1 VLASVAVLEQS
12 RTPRESFLRPKQ
24 EVVMLVRVELW
35 EESPL
40 LLRELPVRVLRVRH
54 PIPACER
61 MRLTRPAVVIAG
73 ASVRTLDFERL
84 VDEAYD
90 LHAAVLQVGQVPWS
104 NLRTWIAKAL
114 DQVSRR
120 RAAG

>member
-1 VLASVAVLEQS
+1 
-12 RTPRESFLRPKQ
+12 
-24 EVVMLVRVELW
+24 MLVRVEPW
-35 EESPL
+35 EEGLL

-73 ASVRTLDFERL
+73 ARVRPSDFEL
-84 VDEAYD
+84 LIDEAYV
-90 LHAAVLQVGQVPWS
+90 LRAAVMQVGQAPWS
-104 NLRTWIAKAL
+104 NLRAWIATAL
-114 DQVSRR
+114 EQVSKR